1 MKENEKV
8 KEISLKS
15 SGMTPSSAKLSAGCF
30 SAECERTSLSFV
42 IILRQRAS
50 VCAEYTENHHLK
62 AVYNLG
68 SVVQDLSFSLFLTC
82 PLEAVGRLP

>member
-1 MKENEKV
+1 MKENEKL
-8 KEISLKS
+8 KAISLKN
-15 SGMTPSSAKLSAGCF
+15 SGMTPSSVKLSAGCL
-30 SAECERTSLSFV
+30 SGSYERTLLSFV

-82 PLEAVGRLP
+82 PHEAVGRLP